1 MELRRD
7 ELDLLPEQVRY
18 RDDGCEFASSCLDC
32 PFSKCIYELP
42 GGRQRWLKRQRE
54 KDMAR
59 LFITEGK
66 KVKELALLF
75 SVSQRTVQRALK
87 SALSKG
93 GVARNE

>member
-1 MELRRD
+1 MRRD
-7 ELDLLPEQVRY
+7 ELDLPPEYVEY
-18 RDDGCEFASSCLDC
+18 RDEGCDFAESCLNC

-59 LFITEGK
+59 LFISEGK

-75 SVSQRTVQRALK
+75 GVSQRTVQRALK
-87 SALSKG
+87 SALSEG
-93 GVARNE
+93 CVARNE